1 VFQLSQ
7 PVTLAKSGHT
17 LTKLNMNID
26 KSAIFSQ
33 CVYDVDNRYVDVEI
47 QSTFGNSFVLVM
59 TDTSDEEELNTKI
72 ELFLTREN
80 LKIVIDRLTEVLN
93 EQTN

>member
-1 VFQLSQ
+1 
-7 PVTLAKSGHT
+7 
-17 LTKLNMNID
+17 MNID

-33 CVYDVDNRYVDVEI
+33 CVFDVDNRYVDL
-47 QSTFGNSFVLVM
+47 SLLPAFGDSFMLVM
-59 TDTSDEEELNTKI
+59 SDTSNDEQLDTEI

-80 LKIVIDRLTEVLN
+80 LKKVIDRLTEILN